1 MDAQAEERHWMPEII
16 KRYWIILLIIAIG
29 ITLWLKWPK
38 SDSSVPDVSGYVEK
52 IDSLQSQI
60 DSISTLR
67 DSIDQRIDTV
77 TITIEKTR
85 IQYEKDRNTILNNT
99 ISEDYLFFLNYIR
112 DNRARLDSIN
122 NL

>member
-1 MDAQAEERHWMPEII
+1 MPEII
-16 KRYWIILLIIAIG
+16 KKNWQILLVIAVGIIL
-29 ITLWLKWPK
+29 WCWPEN
-38 SDSSVPDVSGYVEK
+38 DPSVPDVSEYVEK

-77 TITIEKTR
+77 TITIEKTH
-85 IQYEKDRNTILNNT
+85 IQYEKDRNTILSNT
-99 ISEDYLFFLNYIR
+99 TSEDYVFFLDYIR
-112 DNRARLDSIN
+112 SNKARLDSIN

>member
-1 MDAQAEERHWMPEII
+1 MSKVI
-16 KRYWIILLIIAIG
+16 KNICGILLLIIAIVS
-29 ITLWLKWPK
+29 LWYWLEK
-38 SDSSVPDVSGYVEK
+38 DSPVTDVSKYIET

-67 DSIDQRIDTV
+67 DSIDQKID
-77 TITIEKTR
+77 TITITIKKNY

-99 ISEDYLFFLNYIR
+99 TNEDYVFFINYIR
-112 DNRARLDSIN
+112 SNKTRLDSIN